1 MKPFPSLDP
10 RQRLDPQVVEQAML
24 WIVALQSGTS
34 DASEHAACLAWR
46 RLDAQHELAWQRL
59 AGLGHGLRESV
70 GPLPAAG
77 ARKLLQARG
86 ASSRR
91 NVLKGLAGLGV
102 VAMGGLSVR
111 ERLLLPELFSD
122 YRTATGERRDLQL
135 AADVRLQ
142 LDTHTALDIRGDAA
156 QREVLLSLGRLLL
169 EVGAGTPLRVR
180 TEDGWVHPAPLSKL
194 MISLAEGNPSG
205 TRVQVLLGSAA
216 ISPRQGTSVQLAAG
230 RQLLFDPHAAGPSE
244 DLPASASAW
253 TRGLLIAERMP
264 LGQVVAEL
272 NRYRSGVLRCDPAVA
287 ALPVSGSLSLD
298 RPDASLDLLAR
309 TLPIRIQRV
318 LGYWASVVPA

>member
-1 MKPFPSLDP
+1 
-10 RQRLDPQVVEQAML
+10 
-24 WIVALQSGTS
+24 
-34 DASEHAACLAWR
+34 
-46 RLDAQHELAWQRL
+46 
-59 AGLGHGLRESV
+59 
-70 GPLPAAG
+70 LPAAG
-77 ARKLLQARG
+77 ARRLLQARG
-86 ASSRR
+86 VSSRR

-169 EVGAGTPLRVR
+169 EVGAGPPLRVR
-180 TEDGWVHPAPLSKL
+180 TDDGWVHPAPWSKL
-194 MISLAEGNPSG
+194 MIGLAEGTPSG
-205 TRVQVLLGSAA
+205 TRVQVLQGSAT
-216 ISPRQGTSVQLAAG
+216 ISPRHGPSVPLAAA
-230 RQLLFDPHAAGPSE
+230 RQLLFDPRAAGRIE
-244 DLPASASAW
+244 ALPASASAW

-287 ALPVSGSLSLD
+287 ALPVSGSFSLD
-298 RPDASLDLLAR
+298 RPDASLDLLTR
-309 TLPIRIQRV
+309 TLPVRIQRV
-318 LGYWASVVPA
+318 LGYWVSVVPA